1 MTPATHQVL
10 SPALAPF
17 VLRDLAT
24 ICAVSDRH
32 QGFRGAARRAAS
44 VLALRCAA
52 LVAVV
57 MWVFPV
63 CTHAAHEVFSVPAA
77 PVAHTSTAVTVPDS
91 VAHVCF
97 DTDDGPG
104 DTHCRAAGG
113 AVASLASPVAVPS
126 PHAVGTAAAV
136 WTPDS
141 AAVRGETGVL
151 VHTPGIHQ
159 LQVQRT

>member
-1 MTPATHQVL
+1 M
-10 SPALAPF
+10 
-17 VLRDLAT
+17 
-24 ICAVSDRH
+24 SDRH
-32 QGFRGAARRAAS
+32 QGFRGAARSAAS

-52 LVAVV
+52 LLAVL
-57 MWVFPV
+57 MWVLPV
-63 CTHAAHEVFSVPAA
+63 CTHAVHEVFSVPAA
-77 PVAHTSTAVTVPDS
+77 SMAHTSTAVTVPDS
-91 VAHVCF
+91 AAHVCF
-97 DTDDGPG
+97 DTGDGPG

-126 PHAVGTAAAV
+126 PQVVGMAAAV

-141 AAVRGETGVL
+141 AAARGEAGVL

>member
-1 MTPATHQVL
+1 M
-10 SPALAPF
+10 
-17 VLRDLAT
+17 
-24 ICAVSDRH
+24 SDRH

-52 LVAVV
+52 LVAVL
-57 MWVFPV
+57 MWVLPV

-77 PVAHTSTAVTVPDS
+77 PVAHTSTAVTAPDS
-91 VAHVCF
+91 AAHVCF

-104 DTHCRAAGG
+104 DTNCRAAGG

-136 WTPDS
+136 WTSDS
-141 AAVRGETGVL
+141 AAARGEAGVL

-159 LQVQRT
+159 LQVLRT